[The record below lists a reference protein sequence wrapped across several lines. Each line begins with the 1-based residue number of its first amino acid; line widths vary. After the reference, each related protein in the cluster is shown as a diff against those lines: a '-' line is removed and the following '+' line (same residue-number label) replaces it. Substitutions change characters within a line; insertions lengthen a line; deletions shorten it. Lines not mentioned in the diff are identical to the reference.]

1 LTLIQQD
8 ETMLGRTRRTTRLD
22 VSLAL
27 AFTGIAYLVWALAA
41 GTARN
46 LIQDMIL
53 VTNSMGEEVPNI
65 TSNVKIVFVD
75 AGVAID
81 LVGLAWLAVSLLLVV
96 FAGRQKFSIS
106 WAWVSAICQSFV
118 AAWGTVLVAWAAFLP
133 FGPTVEAVAAPAS
146 TTMEKVSGL
155 SLPVVLVVAM
165 VVWGSLV
172 LWLIFERSRFFHR
185 GPTVSDS
192 MRTNV

>member
-1 LTLIQQD
+1 
-8 ETMLGRTRRTTRLD
+8 MLGRARRTSRLD

-46 LIQDMIL
+46 LIQDMIQ
-53 VTNSMGEEVPNI
+53 VTNSMGEEVPSI
-65 TSNVKIVFVD
+65 TSNVKVVFVD

-118 AAWGTVLVAWAAFLP
+118 AAWGAILVAWAAFLP
-133 FGPTVEAVAAPAS
+133 FGPKVPEAPALESS
-146 TTMEKVSGL
+146 TMAKVSGL

-165 VVWGSLV
+165 VVWGSLL
-172 LWLIFERSRFFHR
+172 LWLLFERSRFFNR
-185 GPTVSDS
+185 GPTVRDS
-192 MRTNV
+192 LRTNV

>member
-1 LTLIQQD
+1 
-8 ETMLGRTRRTTRLD
+8 MLGRTRRTSRLD

-53 VTNSMGEEVPNI
+53 VTNSMGEKVPTI
-65 TSNVKIVFVD
+65 TGNVKIVFVD

-81 LVGLAWLAVSLLLVV
+81 LVGLAWLVVSLLLVV

-118 AAWGTVLVAWAAFLP
+118 AAWGAVLVAWAAFLP
-133 FGPTVEAVAAPAS
+133 FGPKVDAAAAPAS
-146 TTMEKVSGL
+146 TTMAKVSGL
-155 SLPVVLVVAM
+155 SLPVVLGVAVVL
-165 VVWGSLV
+165 WSLLV
-172 LWLIFERSRFFHR
+172 LWLLFERSRFFNR
-185 GPTVSDS
+185 GPTVRDS
-192 MRTNV
+192 LRTNV

>member
-1 LTLIQQD
+1 
-8 ETMLGRTRRTTRLD
+8 MLGRTRRTSRVD

-46 LIQDMIL
+46 LIQDMIQ
-53 VTNSMGEEVPNI
+53 VTNSMGEKVPPI

-106 WAWVSAICQSFV
+106 WAWVSAICQSSV
-118 AAWGTVLVAWAAFLP
+118 AAWGAVLVAWAAFLP
-133 FGPTVEAVAAPAS
+133 FGPKVDAAPVAES
-146 TTMEKVSGL
+146 TTMAKVSGL
-155 SLPVVLVVAM
+155 SLPVVLGVAV
-165 VVWGSLV
+165 VVWSALV
-172 LWLIFERSRFFHR
+172 LWLLFERSRFFNR
-185 GPTVSDS
+185 GPTVRDS
-192 MRTNV
+192 LRTNV